1 VLIGGVGADRYVF
14 GANSGADSIFGFSQG
29 EGDKLDFGGQTLT
42 SADDGQGGTLFTLS
56 GGGTRG
62 RRSGERERVVLRVGC
77 CKHTKARVARA
88 ARAFAF

>member
-56 GGGTRG
+56 GGGTVDLAGVARA
-62 RRSGERERVVLRVGC
+62 SVNA
-77 CKHTKARVARA
+77 KARVARA